1 MSTSNAGQSSAGKTL
16 GGLIVLLIVIVGFA
30 GIGYAVGGV
39 TGAIWVTLIGLVL
52 YGLLYAWPSLTSGAE
67 QTGLAKIV
75 SAPFAL
81 VASIVLFIPAVIV
94 GLFRRL
100 KAQRDRKMGIEPTID
115 DVDESGQ
122 KRSFFYGRWTDA
134 TTLSLFLINAVV
146 ALIIA
151 LIVFGPMALIVFGV
165 VATPLFLVALFLVG
179 LNGANPELAKPQ
191 PGEVVEELA
200 I

>member
-1 MSTSNAGQSSAGKTL
+1 MSTSQADKPTAGKTL
-16 GGLIVLLIVIVGFA
+16 GGIIVLLINIIGFG

-39 TGAIWVTLIGLVL
+39 TGAIWVTLIGIVL
-52 YGLLYAWPSLTSGAE
+52 FGLLFAWPSLTSGAE
-67 QTGLAKIV
+67 QTGLAKVV

-81 VASIVLFIPAVIV
+81 IASIVLFIPAIIV

-100 KAQRDRKMGIEPTID
+100 KAQRDERLGIEPTTA
-115 DVDESGQ
+115 DVDESG
-122 KRSFFYGRWTDA
+122 KARSFFYGRWTDA
-134 TTLSLFLINAVV
+134 TTLSLFLVNAVV

-151 LIVFGPMALIVFGV
+151 VVIFGPIALNVFAV
-165 VATPLFLVALFLVG
+165 IATPVFLIALFLVG

-191 PGEVVEELA
+191 PGEEVEELT

>member
-1 MSTSNAGQSSAGKTL
+1 MSTSNAGKSTAGKTL

-39 TGAIWVTLIGLVL
+39 AGAIWVTLIGLVL

-81 VASIVLFIPAVIV
+81 IASITLFIPALIV

-115 DVDESGQ
+115 DVDDTGE

-134 TTLSLFLINAVV
+134 TTLSLFLVNAVV

-151 LIVFGPMALIVFGV
+151 VIVFGPVALIAFGV
-165 VATPLFLVALFLVG
+165 IATPVFLMALFLIG

-191 PGEVVEELA
+191 PGEEVEELA